1 MQCTEARVQLDQ
13 AMQTASPTYAAG
25 LREHLAGCAS
35 CRDYA
40 DDGRLQRQL
49 QALPVPPLSKGFA
62 ERALDK
68 AWQAKVGREAPAG
81 SSTAWRLGIAASLVL
96 AVGIAFKTTPW
107 GPEPLVTELVPDS
120 AVQVVQVAP
129 QSVRQVELLMV
140 SDKAL
145 PAAVITVQL
154 DEHVALAGYS
164 GISKLRWQSPISAG
178 NNQLSLPVQLLGDQ
192 GGVIVVEVESDGAR
206 KRMTFAVQPAAG
218 GPLSTI

>member
-1 MQCTEARVQLDQ
+1 MQCTEARDQLDRV
-13 AMQTASPTYAAG
+13 MQTASPTLTAD

-81 SSTAWRLGIAASLVL
+81 SGAAWRLGIAASLVL

-107 GPEPLVTELVPDS
+107 GPEPLVTDLP
-120 AVQVVQVAP
+120 AQVVQVAP
-129 QSVRQVELLMV
+129 QSVRQVELL
-140 SDKAL
+140 
-145 PAAVITVQL
+145 
-154 DEHVALAGYS
+154 
-164 GISKLRWQSPISAG
+164 
-178 NNQLSLPVQLLGDQ
+178 
-192 GGVIVVEVESDGAR
+192 
-206 KRMTFAVQPAAG
+206 
-218 GPLSTI
+218 

>member
-1 MQCTEARVQLDQ
+1 MQCSEARVQLEQ
-13 AMQTASPTYAAG
+13 AMQAATPTHAAD

-40 DDGRLQRQL
+40 DDGRLQRLL

-68 AWQAKVGREAPAG
+68 AWQAKVGREALAG
-81 SSTAWRLGIAASLVL
+81 SGAVWRLGIAASLVL

-107 GPEPLVTELVPDS
+107 GPEPLVTDS

-145 PAAVITVQL
+145 PDAVITVQL

-164 GISKLRWQSPISAG
+164 GISKLRWQAPISAG
-178 NNQLSLPVQLLGDQ
+178 SNQLSLPVQLLGDQ
-192 GGVIVVEVESDGAR
+192 SGVIVVEVESDGAR
-206 KRMTFAVQPAAG
+206 KRMTFAIQPAAG
-218 GPLSTI
+218 KTAALAI